1 MQTRQSGRGVDQVT
15 LTIATEVREPNREFA
30 RLASEEQIERT
41 VKALEANGM
50 AAIVMDDGDEA
61 RKKVHELLPPQAEVL
76 TSTSRTLDAIGLT
89 EEIDQSQD
97 YRPVR
102 PRLMQ
107 LNYQTQADEMRKIG
121 ASPDYV
127 VGSVHAVTEQGQ
139 VLVASASGSQ
149 LGLYASGSD
158 TVIWVVG
165 AQKIVPDLEEGFRRI
180 NQYSYPLE
188 DARAQA
194 AYGMGSAIN
203 KILIVNGEF
212 RPGRITIVLVKE
224 SLGY

>member
-1 MQTRQSGRGVDQVT
+1 MLSTTSSEVVVLGACCRMSFHLGRPSTTTSGLGASMVPGRGCT
-15 LTIATEVREPNREFA
+15 LEGPRV
-30 RLASEEQIERT
+30 
-41 VKALEANGM
+41 
-50 AAIVMDDGDEA
+50 
-61 RKKVHELLPPQAEVL
+61 LPPQAEVL

-121 ASPDYV
+121 ASPNYV

-139 VLVASASGSQ
+139 ILVASASGSQ

-180 NQYSYPLE
+180 
-188 DARAQA
+188 
-194 AYGMGSAIN
+194 
-203 KILIVNGEF
+203 
-212 RPGRITIVLVKE
+212 
-224 SLGY
+224 

>member
-1 MQTRQSGRGVDQVT
+1 MT
-15 LTIATEVREPNREFA
+15 LTIATGVREANKEFA

-41 VKALEANGM
+41 VKALEANGI
-50 AAIVMDDGDEA
+50 AALVVDNGHDA
-61 RKKVHELLPPQAEVL
+61 RRKVHELLPPRAEVF
-76 TSTSRTLDAIGLT
+76 TATSRTLEAIGIL
-89 EEIDQSQD
+89 EEIDQSPD

-102 PRLMQ
+102 PRLME
-107 LNYQTQADEMRKIG
+107 LDYRTQAGEMRKMG

-149 LGLYASGSD
+149 LGPYASGSG

-165 AQKIVPDLEEGFRRI
+165 AQKIVADLEEGFARI

-194 AYGMGSAIN
+194 TYGMGSAIN

-212 RPGRITIVLVKE
+212 RPGRTTIVLVKE
-224 SLGY
+224 NLGY

>member
-1 MQTRQSGRGVDQVT
+1 
-15 LTIATEVREPNREFA
+15 
-30 RLASEEQIERT
+30 
-41 VKALEANGM
+41 
-50 AAIVMDDGDEA
+50 
-61 RKKVHELLPPQAEVL
+61 L

-97 YRPVR
+97 YQPVR

>member
-1 MQTRQSGRGVDQVT
+1 
-15 LTIATEVREPNREFA
+15 LTA
-30 RLASEEQIERT
+30 
-41 VKALEANGM
+41 
-50 AAIVMDDGDEA
+50 
-61 RKKVHELLPPQAEVL
+61 
-76 TSTSRTLDAIGLT
+76 TSRTLEAIGLL
-89 EEIDQSQD
+89 EEIEQSQD

-107 LNYQTQADEMRKIG
+107 LNYQTQADEMRKMG

-139 VLVASASGSQ
+139 VLIASASGSQ
-149 LGLYASGSD
+149 LGPYASGSG

-203 KILIVNGEF
+203 EILIVNGAF
-212 RPGRITIVLVKE
+212 QPGRTTIVLVKE
-224 SLGY
+224 DLGY